1 MIEGINNFILRNARV
16 IDPFTGEDSVRDIG
30 VMDGVLVN
38 PEGVLNPL
46 EIDLKGLVAAPGF
59 IDIHVHLRQ
68 PGKTEAETIATGTMA
83 AAAGGFTGI
92 VPMPNTSPACDN
104 ASTIEYLRRHTAVD
118 GVVRVYP
125 CGTLTKNY
133 AGEEMAPIG
142 SLKNAGVMA
151 LSGKG
156 R

>member
-1 MIEGINNFILRNARV
+1 M
-16 IDPFTGEDSVRDIG
+16 
-30 VMDGVLVN
+30 
-38 PEGVLNPL
+38 
-46 EIDLKGLVAAPGF
+46 
-59 IDIHVHLRQ
+59 
-68 PGKTEAETIATGTMA
+68 
-83 AAAGGFTGI
+83 
-92 VPMPNTSPACDN
+92 PMPNTSPACDN

-151 LSGKG
+151 LSDDGRCVQNHDLMRHIVEYAKQFELPILDHCEENYLKGSGYVHEGKWSVLLG
-156 R
+156 MTGIPSASEALMVARDIMLAKLVDWKFIFSISVLKTV